1 MNMSIEDDSPYAA
14 MTINER
20 LYAAGLTGAFA
31 VAAKSRDR
39 AEMIR
44 ILERVDAPEAAYS
57 ADTILGDPKRY
68 GY

>member
-1 MNMSIEDDSPYAA
+1 MSNDEDSSYAA

-20 LYAAGLTGAFA
+20 LYAAGLTGAFG
-31 VAAKSRDR
+31 AAARSRDR

-44 ILERVDAPEAAYS
+44 ILDQVDAPDAAYS
-57 ADTILGDPKRY
+57 ADTILGDPERY

>member
-1 MNMSIEDDSPYAA
+1 MSDEDGPYAA

-20 LYAAGLTGAFA
+20 LFAAGLTDAFGS
-31 VAAKSRDR
+31 AARSRDR

-44 ILERVDAPEAAYS
+44 ILEQVDAPDAAYS
-57 ADTILGDPKRY
+57 ADTILGDPERY